1 MRNRRRRYSRKSGA
15 LAGKWFLVCCVVLA
29 MVVAVKVLAPDIK
42 NKVQSVMSP
51 VYERTEQYKT
61 VFTQFGEALSG
72 DHSFTDVFSSVINLG
87 KRS

>member
-1 MRNRRRRYSRKSGA
+1 M

-29 MVVAVKVLAPDIK
+29 MAVAIRVLVPDIN

-61 VFTQFGEALSG
+61 VFTKFGEALSG
-72 DHSFTDVFSSVINLG
+72 DQSFTDVFSSVLNLG